1 MHRHPLP
8 GALRLTT
15 VPALLL
21 ALGLLSACA
30 PIPTQPAAPERLQ
43 GEALGLAAAPGAT
56 AAVDTA
62 WWRAWGDERLDAL
75 MDKALRDAPS
85 LALARAR
92 IAKAGAA
99 VDNAAAADKPVIGI
113 GLDVER
119 QRFSEHGMYPP
130 PLVGNVYNTATLQ
143 AGISYDWDFFGRH
156 QAALQASLGQQRALQ
171 AESEAARLNIATAV
185 LRAWLGLA
193 RSVSQE
199 HLLQQQIELRQQAL
213 DLVKQ
218 RRAAGLD
225 TDIDLRGAEA
235 PLAELQRQTLAPQQL
250 AQAFR
255 VQLAALSVQPLESL
269 AGWRPALP
277 AAVAAAQAPNL
288 DLLASRPDVRAALAR
303 AEAAGY
309 EITAARGRFYP
320 DLTLNAFA
328 GFSSIGL
335 DKLLES
341 GSHQLGFGPS
351 LRLPLFDTGRL
362 RAGFKSAVAEQESAV
377 AAYNAAVVGGVRDA
391 REQWEALQ
399 SLQAQQL
406 PQEALLRS
414 NEQQL
419 RLAEERQAA
428 GLGNRLPVI
437 QARQAL
443 VQQQRQ
449 TLELRAQQLETRVQL
464 MRALGGEAPKR
475 EARQNAP
482 A

>member
-1 MHRHPLP
+1 MNPMYPHSRP
-8 GALRLTT
+8 GALRLSAL
-15 VPALLL
+15 PALMLL
-21 ALGLLSACA
+21 LGLMTACA
-30 PIPTQPAAPERLQ
+30 PVPPQPAAPGRLQ
-43 GEALGLAAAPGAT
+43 GEALGLKPGPAAAG
-56 AAVDTA
+56 TA
-62 WWRAWGDERLDAL
+62 WWRAWGDERLNAL

-99 VDNAAAADKPVIGI
+99 VDNAAAADKPVTGV
-113 GLDVER
+113 GLDIER

-130 PLVGNVYNTATLQ
+130 PLAGSVQNTATLQ

-156 QAALQASLGQQRALQ
+156 QAALQASLGQQRAWQ
-171 AESEAARLNIATAV
+171 AEAEAARLNIASAV

-199 HLLQQQIELRQQAL
+199 QLLQQQIVLRQQAL
-213 DLVKQ
+213 DLVRQ
-218 RRAAGLD
+218 RRTAGLD
-225 TDIDLRGAEA
+225 TDIELRGAEA
-235 PLAELQRQTLAPQQL
+235 PLADLQRQALALQQL
-250 AQAFR
+250 AQGYR
-255 VQLAALSVQPLESL
+255 VQLAALSVQPLDAL
-269 AGWRPALP
+269 ADWKPALP
-277 AAVAAAQAPNL
+277 AEVAPAQAPNL

-303 AEAAGY
+303 VEAAGY

-362 RAGFKSAVAEQESAV
+362 RAGFKAAVAEQDAAV
-377 AAYNAAVVGGVRDA
+377 AAYNAAVLEGVRDA
-391 REQWEALQ
+391 REQWEALR
-399 SLQAQQL
+399 SLQAQQS

-419 RLAEERQAA
+419 RLAQERQAA
-428 GLGNRLPVI
+428 GLGNRLPVL
-437 QARQAL
+437 QAQQAL
-443 VQQQRQ
+443 IQQQRQ
-449 TLELRAQQLETRVQL
+449 TLDLRAQQLDSRVQL
-464 MRALGGEAPKR
+464 MRALGGEVPRTEPRA
-475 EARQNAP
+475 
-482 A
+482 

>member
-1 MHRHPLP
+1 MKPMYPHPRL
-8 GALRLTT
+8 GALRLSAL
-15 VPALLL
+15 PALMLV
-21 ALGLLSACA
+21 LGLMTACA
-30 PIPTQPAAPERLQ
+30 PVPPQPAVPERLK
-43 GEALGLAAAPGAT
+43 GEALGLQAGGAV
-56 AAVDTA
+56 ADAA
-62 WWRAWGDERLDAL
+62 WWRTWGDERLNAL

-99 VDNAAAADKPVIGI
+99 VDNAAAADKPIIGV

-130 PLVGNVYNTATLQ
+130 PLAGHVYNTATLQ
-143 AGISYDWDFFGRH
+143 AGVSYDWDFFGRH

-171 AESEAARLNIATAV
+171 AEGEAARLNIASAV

-199 HLLQQQIELRQQAL
+199 QLLQQQVVLRQQAL
-213 DLVKQ
+213 ELVRQ

-225 TDIDLRGAEA
+225 TDIELRGAEA
-235 PLAELQRQTLAPQQL
+235 PLADLQRQLLVLQQQ
-250 AQAFR
+250 AQGYR

-269 AGWRPALP
+269 ADWQPALP
-277 AAVAAAQAPNL
+277 ATVAPATVPSL

-303 AEAAGY
+303 VEAAGY

-362 RAGFKSAVAEQESAV
+362 RAGFKSAVAEQEAAV
-377 AAYNAAVVGGVRDA
+377 AAYNAAVLEGVRDA
-391 REQWEALQ
+391 REQWEALR
-399 SLQAQQL
+399 SLQAQQS

-419 RLAEERQAA
+419 RLAQERQAA

-437 QARQAL
+437 QAQQAL
-443 VQQQRQ
+443 IQQQRQ
-449 TLELRAQQLETRVQL
+449 SLDLRAQQLDSRVQL
-464 MRALGGEAPKR
+464 MRALGGEALRTEPR
-475 EARQNAP
+475 A
-482 A
+482 

>member
-1 MHRHPLP
+1 MNPMYPHSRP
-8 GALRLTT
+8 GALRQSAL
-15 VPALLL
+15 PALMLL
-21 ALGLLSACA
+21 LGLMTACA
-30 PIPTQPAAPERLQ
+30 PVPPQPAAPERLQ
-43 GEALGLAAAPGAT
+43 GEALGLQSGTAT
-56 AAVDTA
+56 AGTA
-62 WWRAWGDERLDAL
+62 WWRAWGDERLNAL

-99 VDNAAAADKPVIGI
+99 VDNAAAADKPVMGV
-113 GLDVER
+113 GLDIER

-130 PLVGNVYNTATLQ
+130 PLAGSVQNTATLQ

-156 QAALQASLGQQRALQ
+156 QAALQASLGQQRAWQ
-171 AESEAARLNIATAV
+171 AEAEAARLNLASAV

-199 HLLQQQIELRQQAL
+199 QLLQQQIVLRQQAL
-213 DLVKQ
+213 DLVHQ

-225 TDIDLRGAEA
+225 TDIELRGAEA
-235 PLAELQRQTLAPQQL
+235 PLADLQRQVLALQQQ
-250 AQAFR
+250 AQGYR
-255 VQLAALSVQPLESL
+255 VQLAALSVQPLDAL
-269 AGWRPALP
+269 ADWKPALP
-277 AAVAAAQAPNL
+277 AEVAPAQAPSL

-303 AEAAGY
+303 VEAAGY

-362 RAGFKSAVAEQESAV
+362 RAGFKAAVAEQDAAV
-377 AAYNAAVVGGVRDA
+377 AAYNAAVLEGVRDA
-391 REQWEALQ
+391 REQWEALR
-399 SLQAQQL
+399 SLQAQQS

-419 RLAEERQAA
+419 RLAQERQAA
-428 GLGNRLPVI
+428 GLGNRLPVL
-437 QARQAL
+437 QAQQAL
-443 VQQQRQ
+443 IQQQRQ
-449 TLELRAQQLETRVQL
+449 TLDLRAQQLDSRVQL
-464 MRALGGEAPKR
+464 MRALGGEAPR
-475 EARQNAP
+475 AEPRA
-482 A
+482 